1 MRIENKNSTDEPN
14 PRPEWKNLANLHS
27 WEEVQIVIISL
38 EEEMSKAQKSREKRV
53 LNKYIKILTFMALI
67 KNTHQ
72 RELGWKRDQYH
83 KSHMRSF
90 PKR

>member
-14 PRPEWKNLANLHS
+14 PRPEWNNIANLQS
-27 WEEVQIVIISL
+27 WEEVQIVLTRL
-38 EEEMSKAQKSREKRV
+38 EEEISKAQKSRQKRGFK
-53 LNKYIKILTFMALI
+53 KYLKILTLMMLI

-72 RELGWKRDQYH
+72 REIGWKRDQYH
-83 KSHMRSF
+83 KIHMRSF